1 MLYKV
6 PKLHHRI
13 TPQQNKQNV
22 QGMRQ
27 KYSQKYIHVL
37 TKTYALKLTRK
48 FKAGKKQNKT

>member
-22 QGMRQ
+22 QFTG
-27 KYSQKYIHVL
+27 
-37 TKTYALKLTRK
+37 LKSAVCPIPDTNIVRDEVYEVK
-48 FKAGKKQNKT
+48 PNVAQPI